1 MTWVPPATADEELLA
16 SLPFKEAQKALGAV
30 PSPGVRFSVCS
41 WHGLRIDSRRG
52 CFAVVR
58 SGSPLADLVGERLK
72 ITDRKTRRFVYV
84 YCRAEAIDLPD
95 DITLARRAFVALR
108 PLWTET
114 ARVKIEIV

>member
-1 MTWVPPATADEELLA
+1 MAVWTPPDADEELLA
-16 SLPFKEAQKALGAV
+16 SLPFREAQKALAGYPA
-30 PSPGVRFSVCS
+30 PGVRFGVGS

-58 SGSPLADLVGERLK
+58 SGSPLDDLVGQRLK
-72 ITDRKTRRFVYV
+72 VTDRKTRRFVYV
-84 YCRAEAIDLPD
+84 YCRAEVIDLPD

-114 ARVKIEIV
+114 AR